1 MQIDAIVTDLDDTLL
16 TPEAKISPYT
26 LDVFTRAMAQGI
38 RIIPASG
45 RAAFSMQPFVQQM
58 NTGSPYIAS
67 NGAQIMN
74 ADHTAMEVFTI
85 SAERARALVRYFKAN
100 QFYVQC
106 YQGNYFYF
114 ENDLEISANYTRSTG
129 LHGFAVGDLEAFI
142 DFETPKLLSVQQ
154 PDQVARLYP
163 LIQKEFPDITFTISK
178 PIFLEAEPTG
188 VSKGSSLQRLA
199 SRIGLTPE
207 HTLVFGDSLN
217 DMTMLAFA
225 HHSVAMGNAREEVKR
240 AARHICLTNAEDGV
254 ARFVDQHVLQSSGA

>member
-26 LDVFTRAMAQGI
+26 LDVFARARARGV

-45 RAAFSMQPFVQQM
+45 RAAYSMQPFVQQM

-85 SAERARALVRYFKAN
+85 SPERARALVRYFRDN
-100 QFYVQC
+100 HFYVQC
-106 YQGNYFYF
+106 YHGNYFYF
-114 ENDLEISANYTRSTG
+114 ENDLEISASYSRSTG
-129 LHGFAVGDLEAFI
+129 LHGYAVGDLEAFI
-142 DFETPKLLSVQQ
+142 DFETPKLLSVQH
-154 PDQVARLYP
+154 PDEVARLYP
-163 LIQKEFPDITFTISK
+163 LIQKEFPDVTFTISK
-178 PIFLEAEPTG
+178 PHFLESEPAG

-207 HTLVFGDSLN
+207 HTMVFGDSLN